1 MVVKISPIIKSV
13 ISLFLMIMIGVYGH
27 KRKIISSQMNTG
39 LTDILIQIAL
49 PIMIVTSF
57 IFTYDHTLKGNVI
70 KTFYYS
76 FIAYMVMILLSYLLL
91 LPIGKDKKTILHFAN
106 VFPNTGYIGFPIL
119 MSIYGP
125 EGVIYG
131 SIFNMFFVIFL
142 WTYGLML
149 FKSDFKKKT
158 LKSEI
163 KKILLN
169 PSILAVIIGLIIMI
183 FRIQLPSALL
193 SSMNSVG
200 SMTGPLSMIII
211 GGILSEAKIVHYLM
225 DWTIYY
231 GIIIKLLIIPLL
243 IYILFLLTN
252 HHSMAITTV
261 ILMTAMPASTMT
273 SILAKKFNKKESY
286 AAVLVS
292 LSTILSLLTIPI
304 LLKIIT

>member
-1 MVVKISPIIKSV
+1 
-13 ISLFLMIMIGVYGH
+13 
-27 KRKIISSQMNTG
+27 
-39 LTDILIQIAL
+39 
-49 PIMIVTSF
+49 
-57 IFTYDHTLKGNVI
+57 
-70 KTFYYS
+70 
-76 FIAYMVMILLSYLLL
+76 
-91 LPIGKDKKTILHFAN
+91 
-106 VFPNTGYIGFPIL
+106 

-131 SIFNMFFVIFL
+131 AIFNMFFVIFL

-149 FKSDFKKKT
+149 FKGDFKKKT

-211 GGILSEAKIVHYLM
+211 GGILSEAKIVHYLT

-231 GIIIKLLIIPLL
+231 GILLKLLIIPIL
-243 IYILFLLTN
+243 IHVMFLFMN
-252 HHSMAITTV
+252 HHSMPITAIV
-261 ILMTAMPASTMT
+261 LMTAMPASTMT
-273 SILAKKFNKKESY
+273 SILAKSFNQQENY

-292 LSTILSLLTIPI
+292 LSTLLSLITIPL
-304 LLKIIT
+304 LLKIIR